1 MNRLAVIGLLG
12 LAGCSQTNGVCQPVF
27 EATQSDDPVAML
39 KMSNEIPWT
48 KTDAEACLHRN
59 AYRLASSKDA
69 ADIVARAVV
78 QACESEVMK
87 AASLYRADAYD
98 FAITVG
104 RETTDGAD
112 ARATKAEEGALKS
125 YREYAMM
132 RVVEG
137 RAGNCKPPR
146 KP

>member
-1 MNRLAVIGLLG
+1 MKRLAVISLLG
-12 LAGCSQTNGVCQPVF
+12 LAGCSQTNGICQAVF
-27 EATQSDDPVAML
+27 EAMRVDDPVAML
-39 KMSNEIPWT
+39 KMSNELPWT

-59 AYRLASSKDA
+59 AYRLAPSKDA

-78 QACESEVMK
+78 QACEQEVTK

-98 FAITVG
+98 FAVTVG
-104 RETTDGAD
+104 RETTDNAD
-112 ARATKAEEGALKS
+112 RRAGEAEANALKS

-146 KP
+146 

>member
-1 MNRLAVIGLLG
+1 MKRLAVIALFGLT
-12 LAGCSQTNGVCQPVF
+12 GCSQTNGVCQPVY
-27 EATQSDDPVAML
+27 EATRVDDPGAML
-39 KMSNEIPWT
+39 KMSNELPWT

-87 AASLYRADAYD
+87 AVSLYRADAYD
-98 FAITVG
+98 FAVNVG
-104 RETTDGAD
+104 RETTDGAH
-112 ARATKAEEGALKS
+112 ARATRAEENALKS
-125 YREYAMM
+125 YLEYAMM

-146 KP
+146 